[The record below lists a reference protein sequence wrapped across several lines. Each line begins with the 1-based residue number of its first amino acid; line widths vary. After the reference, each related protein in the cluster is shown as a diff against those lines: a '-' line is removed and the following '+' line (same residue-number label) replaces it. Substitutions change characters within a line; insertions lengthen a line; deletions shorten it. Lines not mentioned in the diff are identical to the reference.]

1 MLLKAEFESNMG
13 FLDPTIEAM
22 LAAGEGKDEY
32 SELKVHLPHQLA
44 RETKWGSSPITDN
57 YRGNLFLSA

>member
-22 LAAGEGKDEY
+22 LAAGEGTYAYVKSGMAAKDNY
-32 SELKVHLPHQLA
+32 TRRFRITLRQKKWNYYQLA
-44 RETKWGSSPITDN
+44 ASS
-57 YRGNLFLSA
+57 